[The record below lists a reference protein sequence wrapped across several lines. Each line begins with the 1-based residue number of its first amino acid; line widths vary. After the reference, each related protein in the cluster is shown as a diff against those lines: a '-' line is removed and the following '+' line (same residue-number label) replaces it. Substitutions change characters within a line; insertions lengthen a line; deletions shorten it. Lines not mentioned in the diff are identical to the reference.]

1 MAVFVTTGGK
11 TKRTNARFGGEMAHR
26 QHSDDD
32 KSHLCNAR
40 RRADQHFVATTLQDL
55 DVDVAEACGD
65 ICPCTLQ
72 AKPVNGVVRE
82 GNVSLV
88 YVGGKILSAHCG

>member
-11 TKRTNARFGGEMAHR
+11 TKRANSRFGGETAHR

-32 KSHLCNAR
+32 KSLVCNAR
-40 RRADQHFVATTLQDL
+40 LRADKHFVATVLQDL
-55 DVDVAEACGD
+55 DADGVEACGD
-65 ICPCTLQ
+65 ICPCTLE

-82 GNVSLV
+82 GRVSLV
-88 YVGGKILSAHCG
+88 YSDGKIIAAHCG